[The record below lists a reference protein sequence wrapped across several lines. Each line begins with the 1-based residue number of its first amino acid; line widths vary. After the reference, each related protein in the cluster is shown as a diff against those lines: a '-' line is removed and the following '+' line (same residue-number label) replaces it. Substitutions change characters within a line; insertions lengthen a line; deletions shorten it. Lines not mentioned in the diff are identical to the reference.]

1 MRKGYGRICALV
13 LIVFV
18 FISGF
23 GIENI
28 QRESPF
34 LSFVNAQSNSFI
46 LPHIE
51 RTFNT
56 QFCTIESLEMEESVV
71 EGALINRTIYKKIKL
86 HIFNIKNP
94 EFLPHLGEK
103 VYLNFGQMFLTKHF
117 KEELVSNYIHKLD
130 GKKRI

>member
-28 QRESPF
+28 QRELPF

-71 EGALINRTIYKKIKL
+71 EGALINRTICKKIKL
-86 HIFNIKNP
+86 HIFNIKKP